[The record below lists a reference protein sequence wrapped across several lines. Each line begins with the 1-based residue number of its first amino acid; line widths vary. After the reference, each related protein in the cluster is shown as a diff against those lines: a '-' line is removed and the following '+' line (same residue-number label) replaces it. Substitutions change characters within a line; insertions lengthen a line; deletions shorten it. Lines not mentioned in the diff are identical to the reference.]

1 MTARDFP
8 EYLSLRWQQ
17 QSLFLAA
24 ECSFYSTTVL
34 RSCIGYKVE
43 ACGERRRTSQG

>member
-8 EYLSLRWQQ
+8 EYLALRWQQ

-24 ECSFYSTTVL
+24 ERSFYSFIHCL
-34 RSCIGYKVE
+34 AE
-43 ACGERRRTSQG
+43 LQWLQG